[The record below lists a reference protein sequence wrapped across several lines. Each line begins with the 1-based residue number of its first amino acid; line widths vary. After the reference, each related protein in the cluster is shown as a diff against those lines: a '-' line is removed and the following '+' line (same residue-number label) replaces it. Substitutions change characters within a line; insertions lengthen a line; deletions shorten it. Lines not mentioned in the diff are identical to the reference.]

1 MIATAA
7 GGQLRRRALPKIDD
21 WRQTISDAL
30 PAFALVGILVIVL
43 VIVPA
48 SRSVSG
54 LDLLLLPAIPLVIA
68 SLSQMFVIVLGD
80 IDLGTGYLVGLT
92 NVISARYLASSPA
105 AAVGLFAVIVV
116 AYMAVGALIQ
126 IRKIPS
132 IIVTLG
138 ASFIWLGCALVILP
152 IPGGSSPGWLSSVI
166 NSAPSF
172 VPMPL
177 VFAVVLCAL
186 GYLITDRTAYGTVMR
201 GAGSNRLAVT
211 RYGWSML
218 RVRMVCYGL
227 AAVFGIIAGL
237 ALTGMTSSGD
247 PNASANYTLLAIA
260 SVILGGAQFS
270 GGRARPI
277 GTVMGA
283 LAISLVAQ
291 LLVFL
296 NVSSAYQAGA
306 QGLILV
312 VVLAGRALVRIGER

>member
-7 GGQLRRRALPKIDD
+7 GGRVLPKIDD

-105 AAVGLFAVIVV
+105 AAVGLFAAIVV

-166 NSAPSF
+166 NAAPSF

-218 RVRMVCYGL
+218 RVRMACYGL

-270 GGRARPI
+270 GGRARPL